1 MINRI
6 GVFLLSC
13 FLIFLSGCQSA
24 GDKKAEEESDAPV
37 TVKRF
42 VDSHK
47 AVMKELADLKA
58 TSRQTL
64 DTAQRSLAL
73 LEEMSRRHG
82 SGEITVF
89 FPVGATT
96 LGGDEKDRLV
106 RFADFLSREARG
118 RKILLVSIGSA
129 SAFGDQKFNMRL
141 AEKRAAA
148 PIDAMEKY
156 LVNIPHEF
164 HQVYGTGD
172 LYSPKNVKMKE
183 HERYQHARVIAV
195 FDTGQ
200 LPGNMNPPAK

>member
-1 MINRI
+1 MIKRI
-6 GVFLLSC
+6 WVSLLSC
-13 FLIFLSGCQSA
+13 FLIFLSGCQSV

-183 HERYQHARVIAV
+183 HERYQHARIIAV

-200 LPGNMNPPAK
+200 LPGNMNPPAQ